1 MNNFEE
7 ISKLIK
13 EEEIEYIALLSVDI
27 RGRVHLLTLP
37 SKMFSKEL
45 IENGVG
51 FDASSY
57 GFAPT
62 ESSDMVL
69 IPDLSNY
76 FIDPFREA
84 KTLNFLTEVHYAD
97 PSRTRYE
104 GDPRYIA
111 EKAEKILKKYGIAD
125 YSLWGPEYE
134 FFIFKDAIF
143 STEDGDS
150 FIEIESEEDSRFKS
164 YHIAPPEDLYYWF
177 RDEAVSLMEELGV
190 SVKYHHHEVGVW
202 GQQEIET
209 KFETLLKSADDAIII
224 KYILKNLAAEN
235 DLKITFMP
243 KPLKNQAGNGWH
255 VHQFLMK
262 NNKNAFYQKGK
273 YGNLNEIA
281 LFYIGG
287 ILFHINSLI
296 AITNPSTNSYK
307 RLVPGFEAPTGINFG
322 VGNRNS
328 AIRIPGYVNN
338 SLETRIEF
346 RTPDATANPYLALSA
361 MLMAGVD
368 GILNK
373 IDPVKKGYGPAD
385 KNSKRKFKEIEADP
399 FKVIENLKKDNS
411 YLTRD
416 NVFEKAL
423 LEKFIGEK
431 RREFRELSLFPNPAE
446 FEFYFDL

>member
-7 ISKLIK
+7 ILKIIK
-13 EEEIEYIALLSVDI
+13 EEEVRNIALLSVDI
-27 RGRVHLLTLP
+27 RGRIHLLTLP
-37 SKMFSKEL
+37 SKMFSDEFVK
-45 IENGVG
+45 NGVG

-69 IPDLSNY
+69 IPDLNNY

-84 KTLNFLTEVHYAD
+84 KTLNFLTTVHYAD
-97 PSRTRYE
+97 KKRTRYE

-111 EKAEKILKKYGIAD
+111 EKAEKILKKYKIAD

-134 FFIFKDAIF
+134 FFIFNDAHF
-143 STEDGDS
+143 STEDGNS
-150 FIEIESEEDSRFKS
+150 YIEIDSIEESNFKS

-177 RDEAVSLMEELGV
+177 RDEAVAIMESLGV
-190 SVKYHHHEVGVW
+190 DVKYHHHEVGIW

-209 KFETLLKSADDAIII
+209 KFETLLKAADDAIII

-235 DLKITFMP
+235 ELKITFMP

-255 VHQFLMK
+255 VHQFLIK
-262 NNKNAFYQKGK
+262 NRKNAFYKEGE
-273 YGNLNEIA
+273 YGNLNQTA
-281 LFYIGG
+281 HYYIGG
-287 ILFHINSLI
+287 ILYHINSLI

-338 SLETRIEF
+338 PQETRIEF

-373 IDPVKKGYGPAD
+373 IDPIKKGYGPAD
-385 KNSKRKFKEIEADP
+385 KHTKKKFKEIEADP
-399 FKVIENLKKDNS
+399 FKVLENLKKDNL
-411 YLTRD
+411 YLLRD

-423 LEKFIGEK
+423 LDKFIKERYK
-431 RREFRELSLFPNPAE
+431 EFRELSLFPNPAE
-446 FEFYFDL
+446 FAFYFEL